1 MVILNNDLWF
11 PEVSTANE
19 DGIIAIGGDLSPQ
32 RLILAYSSGIFPWFN
47 EGEPV
52 IWWSPDPRMVLFP
65 ENFYKSKTFRKTLRT
80 HNYRISINEAF
91 EQVIHQCAIIKR
103 DGQGG
108 TWITSEM
115 ESAYLAL
122 HNSDDAMSIEIWED
136 KTLVGGL
143 YGVYLKKQKVFCG
156 ESMFHKKTDVS
167 KIALSHLVD
176 FCLKENIKVVDCQVY
191 TSHLESLGAEEIS
204 RLEFLKNLEV
214 N

>member
-91 EQVIHQCAIIKR
+91 EQVIRQCAIIKR